1 MAIKSK
7 DELMASIKAVIGEDT
22 TDASI
27 SLLEDVSD
35 TFNSFENETKD
46 KTDWKQKYEELDKSW
61 REKYRDRF
69 MNGGSDEEEDFYQ
82 DNEEKPRP
90 RTYADLFKTE

>member
-22 TDASI
+22 TDESI

-35 TFNSFENETKD
+35 TFDGLENANKD
-46 KTDWKQKYEELDKSW
+46 KTDWKAKYDELDKSW

-69 MNGGSDEEEDFYQ
+69 LNGGNEEEDFTFE
-82 DNEEKPRP
+82 DSEEKPRP
-90 RTYADLFKTE
+90 RTYADLFKTI

>member
-22 TDASI
+22 TDESI

-35 TFNSFENETKD
+35 TFDGLENETKD
-46 KTDWKQKYEELDKSW
+46 KTDWKAKYEELDKTW
-61 REKYRDRF
+61 RQKYRDRF
-69 MNGGSDEEEDFYQ
+69 MSGG
-82 DNEEKPRP
+82 DNDDSAFRDYEEEKPRP
-90 RTYADLFKTE
+90 RTYADLFDTI